1 MKLLMYGVNQETVMK
16 EDIHKYLLNDEEKE
30 IQMNDISQ
38 LEGVDEIIILSDD
51 FRNEYLLARIPH
63 GGNHLREKLPG
74 PSDKRLSLLVFVRP
88 RSFSDE

>member
-38 LEGVDEIIILSDD
+38 L
-51 FRNEYLLARIPH
+51 
-63 GGNHLREKLPG
+63 
-74 PSDKRLSLLVFVRP
+74 
-88 RSFSDE
+88 

>member
-51 FRNEYLLARIPH
+51 FRNEYFLYVDEEIFSH
-63 GGNHLREKLPG
+63 GEFLRYIANKT
-74 PSDKRLSLLVFVRP
+74 
-88 RSFSDE
+88 